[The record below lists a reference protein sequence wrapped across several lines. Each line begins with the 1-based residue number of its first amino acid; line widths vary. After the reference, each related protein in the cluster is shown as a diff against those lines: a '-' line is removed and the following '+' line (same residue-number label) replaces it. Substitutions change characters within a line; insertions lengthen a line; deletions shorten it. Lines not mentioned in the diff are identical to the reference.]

1 MIIWLPTTKPLIC
14 LLILH
19 WKLETLLNTANCDKS
34 QLQYNDASYAVTAP
48 QVSPI
53 GNNPIA
59 AARSSCTFEST
70 TPSINANAAVSG
82 SAYSPPPSCLTFR
95 TYTGAI
101 FTVPKTSKFFVIKSY
116 NILDV
121 NASFIHN
128 IWTSTELGN
137 RRLDKAYTEL
147 SKPITLML
155 TVRSFCFPGQFP
167 G

>member
-1 MIIWLPTTKPLIC
+1 MLLFQA
-14 LLILH
+14 LLIHHLPVV
-19 WKLETLLNTANCDKS
+19 LL
-34 QLQYNDASYAVTAP
+34 
-48 QVSPI
+48 
-53 GNNPIA
+53 
-59 AARSSCTFEST
+59 
-70 TPSINANAAVSG
+70 
-82 SAYSPPPSCLTFR
+82 FR

-147 SKPITLML
+147 SKTNNPDVDGKIFLFFL
-155 TVRSFCFPGQFP
+155 VNSWVNSVELLR
-167 G
+167 

>member
-1 MIIWLPTTKPLIC
+1 MINLSYNTMMLVMLSPRPKF
-14 LLILH
+14 LLSVI
-19 WKLETLLNTANCDKS
+19 T
-34 QLQYNDASYAVTAP
+34 
-48 QVSPI
+48 
-53 GNNPIA
+53 IA
-59 AARSSCTFEST
+59 AAGNSSCTFEST
-70 TPSINANAAVSG
+70 TPGINANAAVSG

-147 SKPITLML
+147 SKTNNPDVDGKIFLFFWSIPWVNSVEL
-155 TVRSFCFPGQFP
+155 LR
-167 G
+167 